1 LYYPS
6 VDLGDLIRQ
15 QRSIGWIK
23 QVSLGNGIGPAHRD
37 LLGIRMFPHLRD
49 ICVIHMTGEQ
59 MFHLMAYPLGAL
71 AVGFQNLDQRT
82 DLNVGADFFFGFA
95 PGGFGQCFS
104 RLQPS
109 TRKTEVDAPVRGLLD
124 LNKNTSFT
132 PDHRTRR
139 NADDIKELW
148 GRRGHGKS
156 VVFWQ
161 KEWHGRREQH
171 EWRSMTDFAILRQAS
186 VPDNLRIARSRAAPN
201 LGPRLLFFSGGS
213 ALNEISRKL
222 KHYTHNSVHL
232 ITPFDSGGSSQ
243 VLREAFAMPAVG
255 DLRSR
260 LMALADETEL
270 GQPDIYRLF
279 SHRLPKTAR
288 DEDLAREVASLFDGS
303 HPLLKAL
310 SKPMRQLIVGYLRH
324 FSEAAPDDLDY
335 RNASI
340 GNLILAG
347 GYLDNDRGLE
357 PVLFLMSKMVDVRG
371 TVRPIADVNLQIGA
385 ELEDGRRVIGQRQM
399 TGKESA
405 PLGTRIL
412 RLFLSD
418 GTGELPADSVRLP
431 KRNQKLIA
439 ASDLICYPPGSLYS
453 SVISNLLPAGVG
465 RAIASRT
472 VPKIYVPSLGD
483 DPECHG
489 MRLTDQ
495 VAALLDALRCDAGPV
510 STSALLT
517 HVVCDV
523 QTPAKDRDQ
532 VSRDHGIPCIGQP
545 LVHALKPHRY
555 DPEALCELLIS
566 LS

>member
-1 LYYPS
+1 
-6 VDLGDLIRQ
+6 
-15 QRSIGWIK
+15 
-23 QVSLGNGIGPAHRD
+23 
-37 LLGIRMFPHLRD
+37 M
-49 ICVIHMTGEQ
+49 
-59 MFHLMAYPLGAL
+59 
-71 AVGFQNLDQRT
+71 
-82 DLNVGADFFFGFA
+82 
-95 PGGFGQCFS
+95 
-104 RLQPS
+104 
-109 TRKTEVDAPVRGLLD
+109 
-124 LNKNTSFT
+124 
-132 PDHRTRR
+132 
-139 NADDIKELW
+139 
-148 GRRGHGKS
+148 
-156 VVFWQ
+156 VFWQ
-161 KEWHGRREQH
+161 KEWHGRRELH
-171 EWRSMTDFAILRQAS
+171 ERVTMSDISILRHAS
-186 VPDNLRIARSRAAPN
+186 VPDNLRIARSLAAPN

-222 KHYTHNSVHL
+222 KLYTHNSAHL

-243 VLREAFAMPAVG
+243 VLREAFGMPAVG

-279 SHRLPKTAR
+279 SHRLPK
-288 DEDLAREVASLFDGS
+288 DVSDKELAREVASLFDGA

-324 FSEAAPDDLDY
+324 FEDAAPKGLDY

-347 GYLDNDRGLE
+347 GYLDNDRVLE

-371 TVRPIADVNLQIGA
+371 IVRPIADVNLQIGA
-385 ELEDGRRVIGQRQM
+385 ELEDGRCVIGQRQM

-405 PLGTRIL
+405 PLGTRIT

-418 GTGELPADSVRLP
+418 GSSELPAETARLP

-465 RAIASRT
+465 RAIAARN
-472 VPKIYVPSLGD
+472 VPKVYIPSLGD

-495 VAALLDALRCDAGPV
+495 I
-510 STSALLT
+510 SALLT
-517 HVVCDV
+517 AMRRDVGDDIPTAALLSHVICDAN
-523 QTPAKDRDQ
+523 TPTKECDRVVADHD
-532 VSRDHGIPCIGQP
+532 VACHRLPLSRGDRPD
-545 LVHALKPHRY
+545 RY
-555 DPEALCELLIS
+555 DPEAVCSLLIS
-566 LS
+566 LA